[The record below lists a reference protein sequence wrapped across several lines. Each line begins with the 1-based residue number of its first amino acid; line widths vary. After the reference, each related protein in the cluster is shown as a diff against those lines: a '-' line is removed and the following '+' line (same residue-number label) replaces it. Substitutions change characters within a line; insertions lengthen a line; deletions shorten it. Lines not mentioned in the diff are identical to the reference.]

1 MQQRF
6 TVNAELAVT
15 HTVLL
20 TGWATSLN
28 LSPFTALCNFS
39 VVAGR
44 KSREF
49 FRHLV
54 RGCDSV

>member
-15 HTVLL
+15 LMVLL
-20 TGWATSLN
+20 TAWATSLN
-28 LSPFTALCNFS
+28 LSPFTALCS
-39 VVAGR
+39 CLVVEGR
-44 KSREF
+44 KSREL

-54 RGCDSV
+54 RGCDGL